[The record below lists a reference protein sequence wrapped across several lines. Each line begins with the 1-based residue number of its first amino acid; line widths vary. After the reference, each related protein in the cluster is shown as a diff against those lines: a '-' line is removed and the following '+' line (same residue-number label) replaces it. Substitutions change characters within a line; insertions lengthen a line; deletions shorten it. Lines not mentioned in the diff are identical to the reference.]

1 MPQMRRDLE
10 VWFWL
15 VLSSM
20 RVYNT
25 PPWLAQAEGKQKLGF
40 AKLSPKYLI
49 RDSPDAVLA
58 SAALPSSQKIL
69 AADAVLN
76 PPRARCRRQ
85 DAAYGVI
92 MCGYAC
98 VGCGRCGKPQTGLKQ
113 PFKCLAC
120 GYLGPDDEGVCPTC
134 GCSPIP
140 PGSPANSSMLRAVRR
155 TAGKTREGR

>member
-76 PPRARCRRQ
+76 PPPGHGA
-85 DAAYGVI
+85 G
-92 MCGYAC
+92 
-98 VGCGRCGKPQTGLKQ
+98 GKMPRMESL
-113 PFKCLAC
+113 CA
-120 GYLGPDDEGVCPTC
+120 DMRV
-134 GCSPIP
+134 
-140 PGSPANSSMLRAVRR
+140 
-155 TAGKTREGR
+155 

>member
-1 MPQMRRDLE
+1 MRRDLE

-76 PPRARCRRQ
+76 PPQGTVPAARCRVWSHYVRICVCRVRQ
-85 DAAYGVI
+85 VRKAA
-92 MCGYAC
+92 
-98 VGCGRCGKPQTGLKQ
+98 
-113 PFKCLAC
+113 
-120 GYLGPDDEGVCPTC
+120 D
-134 GCSPIP
+134 
-140 PGSPANSSMLRAVRR
+140 RA
-155 TAGKTREGR
+155 